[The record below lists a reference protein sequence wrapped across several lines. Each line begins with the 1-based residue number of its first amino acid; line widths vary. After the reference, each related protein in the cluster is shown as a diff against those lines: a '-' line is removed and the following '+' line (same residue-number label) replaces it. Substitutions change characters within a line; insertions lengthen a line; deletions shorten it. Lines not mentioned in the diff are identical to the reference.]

1 MGHAL
6 CAVSSFRP
14 HPLENPTAQIPCRGY
29 SLIAHMP
36 ARMPAPPDNGRSM
49 AVMVPWEGPH
59 EAVIP
64 RGVAVKS
71 GDRSPSV
78 DAQGDGAL
86 AQACAGARGIERGN
100 GSVGG
105 PQEAVIHT
113 TGVRVLSSD
122 RSGLVDVVGQRITS
136 TGRDAERGDGTGGR

>member
-59 EAVIP
+59 EAVIRRLRVDVKP
-64 RGVAVKS
+64 R
-71 GDRSPSV
+71 DRTGQV
-78 DAQGDGAL
+78 DALGEGALARTRAGAWGIEGGDGA
-86 AQACAGARGIERGN
+86 
-100 GSVGG
+100 VGG
-105 PQEAVIHT
+105 PQEAVRRRTCVKI
-113 TGVRVLSSD
+113 VSRD
-122 RSGLVDVVGQRITS
+122 RAGLVD
-136 TGRDAERGDGTGGR
+136 